1 MVNNIYTVAMG
12 HDTSKSPR
20 KRRYRLL
27 LLMLRFLVAFIP
39 ILLAFGVSNLVT
51 VFQYSGLFAFLVIFF
66 FPTLLQLQ
74 SIRVCK
80 RKFRDVHV
88 HVQMVQNVSSTI
100 SDSEKQYGKDGDKD
114 TANNTEVVLH
124 SLLFTQARDE
134 SSLYMT
140 PYSSRIFSHPIGV
153 VVIGAIGLLLF
164 FLSIASVIVQHYN
177 P

>member
-20 KRRYRLL
+20 KRRYWLL

-88 HVQMVQNVSSTI
+88 HIQMVQNVSST
-100 SDSEKQYGKDGDKD
+100 DSEKQYGKDGDKD

-124 SLLFTQARDE
+124 SLLFTQAHDE

-153 VVIGAIGLLLF
+153 VVIGAMGLLLF